1 MTRVRIGARRSP
13 LAVVQ
18 AEWVASR
25 LRSAGHA
32 VDLVGIDSHGDRDA
46 RALTEIGGTGV
57 FAAAVR
63 EALLDGSIDLA
74 VHSLKDLPVAGA
86 PGLALAAVPS
96 REDARDVV
104 VGRTPDQW
112 DDDTIV
118 GTGSPRRELQLAALA
133 AERGVRPRFVA
144 IRGNVD
150 TRIDL
155 VRRGDLHAT
164 VLAAAGLR
172 RLGRLDGEG
181 TRAAGVPATLMPL
194 DRLMPAAGQA
204 ALAIEC
210 RDDSPVRDVA
220 ALLDDPV
227 TRDAVT
233 AERACLATLDAG
245 CLAPVG
251 AHATLASDSDASGL
265 TLRVVTGRKEASGRV
280 RVILEQATGRRAD
293 AAGLGARLARAIL
306 STMSGWDDGRTDW

>member
-18 AEWVASR
+18 AEWVAAR
-25 LRSAGHA
+25 LRSIGHEA
-32 VDLVGIDSHGDRDA
+32 ELVGIDSHGDRDR

-63 EALLDGSIDLA
+63 EALVDGRIDLA

-86 PGLALAAVPS
+86 PGLVLVAVPP
-96 REDARDVV
+96 REDPRDVV
-104 VGRTPDQW
+104 VGRAPEGW
-112 DDDTIV
+112 DDHTII

-133 AERGVRPRFVA
+133 ADRGVRPRFVA

-155 VRRGDLHAT
+155 VRRGELHAT

-172 RLGRLDGEG
+172 RLGRLDGDG
-181 TRAAGVPATLMPL
+181 THAAGVPATIMPL
-194 DRLMPAAGQA
+194 DLLLPAAGQA

-210 RDDSPVRDVA
+210 RDDSSLREVA
-220 ALLDDPV
+220 ALLDDAA
-227 TRDAVT
+227 TRAAVT
-233 AERACLATLDAG
+233 AERSCLAVLEAG

-251 AHATLASDSDASGL
+251 AHATLGSDSDATRL
-265 TLRVVTGRKEASGRV
+265 TLRAVTGRKEPSGRV
-280 RVILEQATGRRAD
+280 RVLSEVATGRTAD
-293 AAGLGARLARAIL
+293 AVDLGARVARAML